1 MEPTLDKPYS
11 CRGATAKW
19 RRAQFNK
26 QAHACKP
33 AYNSALYSFT
43 YSVLFTKTNNRHVS
57 LQPCWFLLYVVQ
69 SLHVEGIF
77 SSIGKKNP
85 PSLPLP
91 NGEEPDSIIRAFRHQ
106 ALLLASMFSSFS
118 VLEIN
123 MSLLSLYIIRNNQI
137 LSVHSS
143 GQLDLIR

>member
-1 MEPTLDKPYS
+1 MDKPYS

-43 YSVLFTKTNNRHVS
+43 YSVLFTKTYRHVS
-57 LQPCWFLLYVVQ
+57 LQPCCFCFTSFNRYMSKVFFHQ
-69 SLHVEGIF
+69 SA
-77 SSIGKKNP
+77 KKNP
-85 PSLPLP
+85 PSLPLS

-118 VLEIN
+118 VLEFN
-123 MSLLSLYIIRNNQI
+123 MSLLFLYIIRNNQI